1 MAVRRSTEPVRYNND
16 LNGSKYDAEN
26 NPQKR
31 QNRNT
36 IKLMS
41 ARNSYKSAPRT
52 SNADSVAEQ
61 FLVEDEK

>member
-1 MAVRRSTEPVRYNND
+1 MAIRRATEPVRYNND
-16 LNGSKYDAEN
+16 LNGSKYDAEDDSK
-26 NPQKR
+26 KR
-31 QNRNT
+31 HNRNT

-61 FLVEDEK
+61 FLVENEK